1 MSVSLPV
8 AGLAPTSSHSH
19 RNFEDSAPRIDLAT
33 RGYRVVEESA
43 ERASTGWEQVVVSLT
58 SERGE
63 QLTRYALALCG
74 NPHDAQDLVQDA
86 LVKTFGRLRN
96 GFGID
101 SAEAYVRK
109 VILNSYLD
117 RSRRRQL
124 WHRISHLA
132 AEPTPTESP
141 VEEIDSRTDLIERLK
156 LLSPRER
163 ACIVLR
169 YLEDQKVDDVAASLG
184 LSSGSVKR
192 YLSDALRKLQISFSQ
207 SEEDGR

>member
-1 MSVSLPV
+1 MPV
-8 AGLAPTSSHSH
+8 AGVFPTGQRSY
-19 RNFEDSAPRIDLAT
+19 RNSEDSAARIDLAT

-43 ERASTGWEQVVVSLT
+43 ERASTGWEQVVTSLV

-63 QLTRYALALCG
+63 QLNRYALALCG
-74 NPHDAQDLVQDA
+74 NPDDAQDLVQDA

-124 WHRISHLA
+124 WHRIAPLA
-132 AEPTPTESP
+132 IEPALPESP
-141 VEEIDSRTDLIERLK
+141 VDQADSRADLIERLR

-184 LSSGSVKR
+184 LSPGSVKR
-192 YLSDALRKLQISFSQ
+192 YLSDALRKLQVSFSQ
-207 SEEDGR
+207 TDEEWS